1 MKKSILLRVEPEQ
14 VVKILYGEK
23 TLELQKRVPKDFVGW
38 VYIYVS
44 KEKSSQDEIFKFEK
58 NRFNSSETN
67 QVETCNKLNDKVVC
81 RFWFDSYT
89 KYTYDNYPLHSGYEE
104 YTGEWVDTTET
115 VEDSYNITSGDLK
128 RLCLNYEEVEKFG
141 KSRPLY
147 AWHIKQLEI
156 FYTPKELSNF
166 YVLDDEHIHDDSS
179 CLTYWKRVK
188 ISINK
193 GPQFWQYVWTD

>member
-38 VYIYVS
+38 VYIYVTKGS
-44 KEKSSQDEIFKFEK
+44 KGIYFDYLNKEWFFFGKG
-58 NRFNSSETN
+58 N
-67 QVETCNKLNDKVVC
+67 VCNGTIHNGKVVA